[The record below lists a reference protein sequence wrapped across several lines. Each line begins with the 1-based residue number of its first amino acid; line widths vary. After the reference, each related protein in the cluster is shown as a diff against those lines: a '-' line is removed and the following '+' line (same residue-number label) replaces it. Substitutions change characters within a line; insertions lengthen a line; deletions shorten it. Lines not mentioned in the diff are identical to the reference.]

1 LLTGQLQPKGLKTTI
16 SSKACCNLQAIINT
30 KYDITEESIP
40 KSNKRN
46 KLALA
51 NDKTDMPADKPADT
65 VSLGEKNTV

>member
-1 LLTGQLQPKGLKTTI
+1 M
-16 SSKACCNLQAIINT
+16 
-30 KYDITEESIP
+30 P